1 MERHSRF
8 PGTLAEAAAEPAR
21 TLSSW
26 QGAGELAAIPQPP
39 CRAGDLAR
47 PPRWHRAR
55 PGEELRA
62 AREGK
67 GLCHLLWGGKKNKQG
82 KRTFFWYGGFR
93 EMSLGFIFIVY
104 CP

>member
-26 QGAGELAAIPQPP
+26 QGAGELAAIPQPT
-39 CRAGDLAR
+39 CRAGALAR
-47 PPRWHRAR
+47 PPRWHRPQ
-55 PGEELRA
+55 PGKDVRTG
-62 AREGK
+62 REGK
-67 GLCHLLWGGKKNKQG
+67 GFAIFCGKKKG
-82 KRTFFWYGGFR
+82 KRTLFWYGGFL
-93 EMSLGFIFIVY
+93 EMSLRFIFIVY